1 MEDNYITAD
10 IARKIRQDAISKSK
24 MKKLEDVKETIFFQD
39 VVDSISAAAMEC
51 KNSVAF
57 TPHPQKFYQD
67 YVNKFKIPH
76 DEDREFSS
84 EEMKVFEVL
93 EESLGFKVDVQP
105 HYQALFVDPH
115 NNPVVYNINNVT
127 VYW

>member
-1 MEDNYITAD
+1 MENNYITAD
-10 IARKIRQDAISKSK
+10 TARKIKQEAISKSK
-24 MKKLEDVKETIFFQD
+24 REKLKEVEETIFFQD
-39 VVDSISAAAMEC
+39 AVDSISAAAMEC
-51 KNSVAF
+51 KNSASF
-57 TPHPQKFYQD
+57 TPHPQEFYQN

-76 DEDREFSS
+76 DEDRVFSN

-93 EESLGFKVDVQP
+93 EESLGFKIDVQP

-115 NNPVVYNINNVT
+115 NNPVVYNINHVT